1 MFDDRRLS
9 SGISGLDD
17 VLHGGFPAGYMCLIE
32 GAPGAGKT
40 TVGLQFIVD
49 GLRRNERTLYV
60 LLTENV
66 GELRHVA
73 ARHGW
78 SLEGVHLHA
87 APHADAKPEGDRSY
101 TIFHPAEAELDDVFE
116 GILGALEQSKAERVV
131 FDSLSELRYLAQDT
145 LRYRRL
151 ILTLKERLARHGATT
166 LLLDFQEAGNPDHQL
181 ETICHGVIG
190 LEQRAPEY
198 GTERRRLIVRKMR
211 GVEYRSGFHDF
222 TIRRGGLEVY
232 PRLKAV
238 EHQPQ
243 YASRRVALGVQE
255 LDTMVGGGLDRGTS
269 TLIIGPAGVG
279 KSSLAGHYAFSSAEA
294 GDKVAMFL
302 FEEVANTFLD
312 RTEGLHIGLRR
323 HVAEGRV
330 TVCQLNSASVS
341 PGEFA
346 SMVRHAVE
354 HQGVKTVVI
363 DSING
368 YYSAMPQEHFLSAH
382 LHELLTY
389 LNQQGVMTLLI
400 VSQHGVLG
408 PTMIAPVDISY
419 LADSVVLLRF
429 FEAEGTVRQAISV
442 VKKRSGPHERTIR
455 EFFLGPRGIRVG
467 KALREFRGILSGNL
481 LSPGA
486 ERDAHR
492 NGGADGAH
500 ERG

>member
-1 MFDDRRLS
+1 MADDRRLS
-9 SGISGLDD
+9 SGVAGLDD
-17 VLHGGFPAGYMCLIE
+17 ILHGGFPAGYMCLIE
-32 GAPGAGKT
+32 GTPGAGKT
-40 TVGLQFIVD
+40 TLGLQFVVD

-66 GELRHVA
+66 AELRHVA
-73 ARHGW
+73 AKHGW
-78 SLEGVHLHA
+78 SLDGVHLFA
-87 APHADAKPEGDRSY
+87 APHPDSKPETDRSY
-101 TIFHPAEAELDDVFE
+101 TIFHPAEAELDEVFE
-116 GILGALEQSKAERVV
+116 GILKALEESRATRIV

-166 LLLDFQEAGNPDHQL
+166 LLLDYQESGRPDHQL
-181 ETICHGVIG
+181 ETICHGVIA

-222 TIRRGGLEVY
+222 NILRGGLEVY
-232 PRLKAV
+232 PRLSAI
-238 EHQPQ
+238 EHQAQFTPQ
-243 YASRRVALGVQE
+243 RVKLGVE
-255 LDTMVGGGLDRGTS
+255 GMDTMLGGGLDRGTS

-279 KSSLAGHYAFSSAEA
+279 KSSLAGHYAYSSAEA

-302 FEEVANTFLD
+302 FEEVASTFLD
-312 RTEGLHIGLRR
+312 RTEGLNIGLRR
-323 HVAEGRV
+323 HVKSGLV
-330 TVCQLNSASVS
+330 SVCQLNSAAVS

-346 SMVRHAVE
+346 SLVRRTVE
-354 HQGVKTVVI
+354 DQGVRTIVI

-368 YYSAMPQEHFLSAH
+368 YFSAMPQEHFLSAH

-429 FEAEGTVRQAISV
+429 FESEGSVRQAISI

-455 EFFLGPRGIRVG
+455 EFFLGPTGVRVG
-467 KALREFRGILSGNL
+467 KALSEFRGILTGNL
-481 LSPGA
+481 LSTGA
-486 ERDAHR
+486 ERGLNR
-492 NGGADGAH
+492 GGGEEGAS
-500 ERG
+500 

>member
-1 MFDDRRLS
+1 MVDDRRLS
-9 SGISGLDD
+9 SGVTGLDD

-32 GAPGAGKT
+32 GTPGAGKT

-66 GELRHVA
+66 AELRHVA
-73 ARHGW
+73 AKHGW
-78 SLEGVHLHA
+78 SLDGVHLYA
-87 APHADAKPEGDRSY
+87 APHSDAKPEASRTY

-116 GILGALEQSKAERVV
+116 GILKALEETKATRVV

-151 ILTLKERLARHGATT
+151 ILTLKERLAQLGATT
-166 LLLDFQEAGNPDHQL
+166 LLLDYQESGKPDHQL
-181 ETICHGVIG
+181 ETICHGVIA

-232 PRLKAV
+232 PRLTAM
-238 EHQPQ
+238 EHQAK
-243 YASRRVALGVQE
+243 YAPKRVALGVPE
-255 LDTMVGGGLDRGTS
+255 MDTMLGGGLDRGTS

-302 FEEVANTFLD
+302 FEEVSSTFLD

-323 HVAEGRV
+323 HVTGGQV
-330 TVCQLNSASVS
+330 SVCQLNSAAVS

-346 SMVRHAVE
+346 SLVRDAVE
-354 HQGVKTVVI
+354 KRGVKTVII

-368 YYSAMPQEHFLSAH
+368 YFSAMPQEHFLSAH

-429 FEAEGTVRQAISV
+429 FESEGAVRQAISI

-455 EFFLGPRGIRVG
+455 EFFLGPKGVRVG
-467 KALREFRGILSGNL
+467 KALSEFRGILTGNL
-481 LSPGA
+481 LSTGA
-486 ERDAHR
+486 ERGLHR
-492 NGGADGAH
+492 GGGDEGSP
-500 ERG
+500 

>member
-1 MFDDRRLS
+1 MADDRRLS
-9 SGISGLDD
+9 SGVIGLDD

-32 GAPGAGKT
+32 GTPGAGKT
-40 TVGLQFIVD
+40 TLGLQFIVD

-66 GELRHVA
+66 AELRHVA
-73 ARHGW
+73 AKHGW
-78 SLEGVHLHA
+78 SLEGVHLYA
-87 APHADAKPEGDRSY
+87 ASHSDSKPEADRSY
-101 TIFHPAEAELDDVFE
+101 TIFHPAEAELDEVFA
-116 GILGALEQSKAERVV
+116 GLLMALEQSKAERVV

-151 ILTLKERLARHGATT
+151 ILTLKERLARCGATT
-166 LLLDFQEAGNPDHQL
+166 LLLDYQESGNPDHQL
-181 ETICHGVIG
+181 ETICHGVIA

-198 GTERRRLIVRKMR
+198 GTERRRLLVRKMR

-222 TIRRGGLEVY
+222 NIRRGGMEVY
-232 PRLKAV
+232 PRLSAI
-238 EHQPQ
+238 EHQSQ
-243 YASRRVALGVQE
+243 YAPKRVTLGVPE
-255 LDTMVGGGLDRGTS
+255 MDTMLGGGLDRGTS

-302 FEEVANTFLD
+302 FEEVANTFLE
-312 RTEGLHIGLRR
+312 RTEGLNIGLRR
-323 HVAEGRV
+323 HVTSGQV
-330 TVCQLNSASVS
+330 TVCQLNSAAVS

-346 SMVRHAVE
+346 SLVRDAVE
-354 HQGVKTVVI
+354 RKGVRTVVI

-368 YYSAMPQEHFLSAH
+368 YFSAMPQEHFLSVH

-389 LNQQGVMTLLI
+389 LNQQGVMSLLI

-408 PTMIAPVDISY
+408 PTMIAPIDISY

-429 FEAEGTVRQAISV
+429 FEAEGSVRQAISI

-455 EFFLGPRGIRVG
+455 EFFLGPQGIRVG
-467 KALREFRGILSGNL
+467 NALREFRGILTGNL
-481 LSPGA
+481 LSTAA
-486 ERDAHR
+486 ERGPHR
-492 NGGADGAH
+492 SGGSDGAH
-500 ERG
+500 EFS

>member
-1 MFDDRRLS
+1 MVDDRRLS
-9 SGISGLDD
+9 SGVTGLDD

-32 GAPGAGKT
+32 GTPGAGKT

-49 GLRRNERTLYV
+49 GLR
-60 LLTENV
+60 
-66 GELRHVA
+66 
-73 ARHGW
+73 
-78 SLEGVHLHA
+78 
-87 APHADAKPEGDRSY
+87 
-101 TIFHPAEAELDDVFE
+101 
-116 GILGALEQSKAERVV
+116 
-131 FDSLSELRYLAQDT
+131 
-145 LRYRRL
+145 YRRL
-151 ILTLKERLARHGATT
+151 ILTLKERLAQLGATT
-166 LLLDFQEAGNPDHQL
+166 LLLDYQESGKPDHQL
-181 ETICHGVIG
+181 ETICHGVIA

-232 PRLKAV
+232 PRLTAM
-238 EHQPQ
+238 EHQAK
-243 YASRRVALGVQE
+243 YAPKRVALGVPE
-255 LDTMVGGGLDRGTS
+255 MDTMLGGGLDRGTS

-302 FEEVANTFLD
+302 FEEVSSTFLD

-323 HVAEGRV
+323 HVTGGQV
-330 TVCQLNSASVS
+330 SVCQLNSAAVS

-346 SMVRHAVE
+346 SLVRDAVE
-354 HQGVKTVVI
+354 KRGVKTVII

-368 YYSAMPQEHFLSAH
+368 YFSAMPQEHFLSAH

-429 FEAEGTVRQAISV
+429 FESEGAVRQAISI

-455 EFFLGPRGIRVG
+455 EFFLGPKGVRVG
-467 KALREFRGILSGNL
+467 KALSEFRGILTGNL
-481 LSPGA
+481 LSTGS
-486 ERDAHR
+486 
-492 NGGADGAH
+492 
-500 ERG
+500 ERGLNRGGGDEGSP